1 MKQLKIFTRPERLT
15 WKGALASVGALA
27 LTCSGGALA
36 WQANGWSVYKYAPG
50 IEQTVTVTSASDD
63 LICPASAENNL
74 QAPAYTQPVGYTL
87 SVGDIKRA
95 GGSQAYVKDG
105 VVSSYDISGA
115 TIKLDQSASRTK
127 VGGAMVAYSDSGDL
141 RSLTAGG
148 CIQSSVTSWIV
159 GGATI
164 VGSSSTLYVANPG
177 NTTVNVKVTA
187 WGASGEISLPSDGQL
202 SIAPGKATQ
211 LALENS
217 ADADPQLA
225 LRVQAEGGRVAA
237 WVASQKL
244 DGESAAGSDI
254 ITSTSSTGTSLTIGA
269 LSIDKAA
276 SQITPQAAAADGA
289 ATSSPTPSATAST
302 TATPSAKATAKA
314 SAKASS
320 AAKAGA
326 TPSAKASAKASA
338 KPSATPSAK
347 TTAKASAKPSASAAT
362 SPSPTAAAATPS
374 ATASAESLDL
384 SGSLNEPRLRVLNP
398 GTKTA
403 HVKVTLLGKSGPVQ
417 FAPASGL
424 NVKAGQ
430 VADLPLGGLS
440 QGTYGV
446 KIDSDQP
453 VSAAALSTSQ
463 GSEYPELSGQHIH
476 DFTWSQAQTGQGGV
490 AMLPRQDVT
499 SQLLL
504 TNPSAKSKQVTLSAI
519 GSNWTSTLTLP
530 ALSTQV
536 AQVPESVQAVSVS
549 GAVPATLV
557 SRETSGDQAG
567 TLISVIDRIEVT
579 EATAQRRI
587 RL

>member
-95 GGSQAYVKDG
+95 GGSQASIKDG

-148 CIQSSVTSWIV
+148 CVQSSVTSWIV

-187 WGASGEISLPSDGQL
+187 WGASGEISLPSAGQL

-237 WVASQKL
+237 WIASQKL

-254 ITSTSSTGTSLTIGA
+254 ITSTASAGTSLTIGA

-276 SQITPQAAAADGA
+276 SQITPQAAAADAA
-289 ATSSPTPSATAST
+289 ATPSPSAAASA

-320 AAKAGA
+320 AAKASA
-326 TPSAKASAKASA
+326 TPSAKASAKAT
-338 KPSATPSAK
+338 PSAT
-347 TTAKASAKPSASAAT
+347 TAAATASPSASAD
-362 SPSPTAAAATPS
+362 
-374 ATASAESLDL
+374 SLDL
-384 SGSLNEPRLRVLNP
+384 SGALNEPRLRVLNP
-398 GTKTA
+398 GDKTA

>member
-1 MKQLKIFTRPERLT
+1 MKQLKMFTRPERLT

-95 GGSQAYVKDG
+95 GGSQASIKDG

-127 VGGAMVAYSDSGDL
+127 AGGAMVAYSDSGDL

-148 CIQSSVTSWIV
+148 CVQSSVTSWIV

-254 ITSTSSTGTSLTIGA
+254 ITSTASAGTSLTIGA

-276 SQITPQAAAADGA
+276 SQITPQAAAAD
-289 ATSSPTPSATAST
+289 ATATPSPSPSATTSA

-314 SAKASS
+314 SAKASGKAS
-320 AAKAGA
+320 AA
-326 TPSAKASAKASA
+326 PSAKA
-338 KPSATPSAK
+338 
-347 TTAKASAKPSASAAT
+347 TAK
-362 SPSPTAAAATPS
+362 ATPS
-374 ATASAESLDL
+374 ATAKPSAAASTAAATPSPTPSASADSLDL
-384 SGSLNEPRLRVLNP
+384 SGALNEPRLRVLNP
-398 GTKTA
+398 GDKTA

>member
-15 WKGALASVGALA
+15 WKGALASAGALV

-36 WQANGWSVYKYAPG
+36 WQANGWSVYKYASG

-95 GGSQAYVKDG
+95 GGSQASIKDG

-115 TIKLDQSASRTK
+115 TIKLDQSTSRTK

-254 ITSTSSTGTSLTIGA
+254 ITSTASAGTSLTIGA

-276 SQITPQAAAADGA
+276 SEITPQAAAADAA
-289 ATSSPTPSATAST
+289 ATPSPTPSATTSA

-314 SAKASS
+314 SAKASG

-338 KPSATPSAK
+338 KTSGAAKAGAAPSAA
-347 TTAKASAKPSASAAT
+347 AST
-362 SPSPTAAAATPS
+362 AAATPS
-374 ATASAESLDL
+374 PTPTASADSLDL
-384 SGSLNEPRLRVLNP
+384 SGALNEPRLRVLNP
-398 GTKTA
+398 GDKTA

-417 FAPASGL
+417 FAPASAL

-430 VADLPLGGLS
+430 VADLPLGGLT

-504 TNPSAKSKQVTLSAI
+504 TNPSAQPKQVTLSAI

-536 AQVPESVQAVSVS
+536 AQVPDSVQAVSVS

>member
-95 GGSQAYVKDG
+95 GGSQASIKDG

-127 VGGAMVAYSDSGDL
+127 AGGAMVAYSDSGDL

-148 CIQSSVTSWIV
+148 CVQSSVTSWIV

-164 VGSSSTLYVANPG
+164 VGSSLTLYVANPG

-254 ITSTSSTGTSLTIGA
+254 ITSTASAGTSLTIGA

-276 SQITPQAAAADGA
+276 SQITPQAAAADAA
-289 ATSSPTPSATAST
+289 ATPSPSAAASA

-320 AAKAGA
+320 AAKA
-326 TPSAKASAKASA
+326 S
-338 KPSATPSAK
+338 
-347 TTAKASAKPSASAAT
+347 
-362 SPSPTAAAATPS
+362 ATPS
-374 ATASAESLDL
+374 ATATTAAATPSPSASADSLDL
-384 SGSLNEPRLRVLNP
+384 SGALNEPRLRVLNP
-398 GTKTA
+398 GDKTA

-430 VADLPLGGLS
+430 VADLPLGGLA

-504 TNPSAKSKQVTLSAI
+504 TNPSAQPKQVTLSAI

>member
-95 GGSQAYVKDG
+95 GGSQASIKDG

-115 TIKLDQSASRTK
+115 TIKLDQSSSRTK
-127 VGGAMVAYSDSGDL
+127 AGGAMVAYSDSGDL

-148 CIQSSVTSWIV
+148 CVQSSVTSWIV

-254 ITSTSSTGTSLTIGA
+254 ITSTASAGTSLTIGA

-276 SQITPQAAAADGA
+276 SQITPQAAAADAA
-289 ATSSPTPSATAST
+289 ATPSPSAAASA

-314 SAKASS
+314 SVKASGAAKAS
-320 AAKAGA
+320 
-326 TPSAKASAKASA
+326 
-338 KPSATPSAK
+338 
-347 TTAKASAKPSASAAT
+347 
-362 SPSPTAAAATPS
+362 ATPS
-374 ATASAESLDL
+374 ATATPAAASPSPSASADSLDL
-384 SGSLNEPRLRVLNP
+384 SGALNEPRLRVLNP
-398 GTKTA
+398 GDKTA

-430 VADLPLGGLS
+430 VADLPLGGLT

-504 TNPSAKSKQVTLSAI
+504 TNPSAQPKQVTLSAI

-536 AQVPESVQAVSVS
+536 AQVPENVQAVSVS

>member
-1 MKQLKIFTRPERLT
+1 MKQLKVFTRPERLT

-36 WQANGWSVYKYAPG
+36 WQANGWSVYKYASG

-95 GGSQAYVKDG
+95 GGSQASIKDG

-127 VGGAMVAYSDSGDL
+127 AGGAMVAYSDSGDL

-148 CIQSSVTSWIV
+148 CVQSSVTSWIV

-254 ITSTSSTGTSLTIGA
+254 ITSTASAGTSLTIGA

-276 SQITPQAAAADGA
+276 SQITPQAAAADAA
-289 ATSSPTPSATAST
+289 ATPSPSAAASA

-320 AAKAGA
+320 AAKASA
-326 TPSAKASAKASA
+326 TPSAKASAKAT
-338 KPSATPSAK
+338 PSAT
-347 TTAKASAKPSASAAT
+347 T
-362 SPSPTAAAATPS
+362 AAATPS
-374 ATASAESLDL
+374 PSASADSLDL
-384 SGSLNEPRLRVLNP
+384 SGALNEPRLRVLNP
-398 GTKTA
+398 GDKTA

-504 TNPSAKSKQVTLSAI
+504 TNPSAQPKQVTLSAI

>member
-15 WKGALASVGALA
+15 WRGALASVGALA
-27 LTCSGGALA
+27 LTCTGGALA

-95 GGSQAYVKDG
+95 GGSQASIKDG

-254 ITSTSSTGTSLTIGA
+254 ITSTASAGTSLTIGA

-289 ATSSPTPSATAST
+289 ATSSPSPAAST

-314 SAKASS
+314 SAKASG

-326 TPSAKASAKASA
+326 TPSAKASAKAT
-338 KPSATPSAK
+338 PSATATA
-347 TTAKASAKPSASAAT
+347 TTAAAT
-362 SPSPTAAAATPS
+362 PPPSPTAAAATPNP
-374 ATASAESLDL
+374 TASAESLDL

-403 HVKVTLLGKSGPVQ
+403 HVKVTLLGKSGPVE
-417 FAPASGL
+417 FAPASAL

-430 VADLPLGGLS
+430 VADLPLGGLA

-504 TNPSAKSKQVTLSAI
+504 TNPSAQPKQVTLSAI

>member
-95 GGSQAYVKDG
+95 GGSQASIKDG

-127 VGGAMVAYSDSGDL
+127 AGGAMVAYSDSGDL

-148 CIQSSVTSWIV
+148 CVQSSVTSWIV

-254 ITSTSSTGTSLTIGA
+254 ITSTASAGTSLTIGA

-276 SQITPQAAAADGA
+276 SQITPQAAADAA
-289 ATSSPTPSATAST
+289 ATPSPSAAASA

-320 AAKAGA
+320 AAKASA
-326 TPSAKASAKASA
+326 TPSAKASAKAT
-338 KPSATPSAK
+338 PSAT
-347 TTAKASAKPSASAAT
+347 T
-362 SPSPTAAAATPS
+362 AAATPS
-374 ATASAESLDL
+374 PSASADSLDL
-384 SGSLNEPRLRVLNP
+384 SGALNEPRLRVLNP
-398 GTKTA
+398 GDKTA

-430 VADLPLGGLS
+430 VADLPLGGLA

-504 TNPSAKSKQVTLSAI
+504 TNPSAQPKQVTLSAI

>member
-95 GGSQAYVKDG
+95 GGSQASIKDG

-127 VGGAMVAYSDSGDL
+127 AGGAMVAYSDSGDL

-148 CIQSSVTSWIV
+148 CVQSSVTSWIV

-254 ITSTSSTGTSLTIGA
+254 ITSTASAGTSLTIGA

-276 SQITPQAAAADGA
+276 SQITPQAAAADAA
-289 ATSSPTPSATAST
+289 ATPSPSAAASA

-320 AAKAGA
+320 AAKASA
-326 TPSAKASAKASA
+326 TPSAKASAKATPSATA
-338 KPSATPSAK
+338 KPSATA
-347 TTAKASAKPSASAAT
+347 TT
-362 SPSPTAAAATPS
+362 AAATPS
-374 ATASAESLDL
+374 PTPTASADSLDL
-384 SGSLNEPRLRVLNP
+384 SGALNEPRLRVLNP
-398 GTKTA
+398 GDKTA

-430 VADLPLGGLS
+430 VADLPLGGLA

-504 TNPSAKSKQVTLSAI
+504 TNPSAQPKQVTLSAI

-536 AQVPESVQAVSVS
+536 AQVPDSVQAVSVS

>member
-15 WKGALASVGALA
+15 WKGALASAGALV

-36 WQANGWSVYKYAPG
+36 WQANGWSVYKYASG

-87 SVGDIKRA
+87 SVGDIKRS
-95 GGSQAYVKDG
+95 GGSQASIKDG

-254 ITSTSSTGTSLTIGA
+254 ITSTASAGTSLTIGA

-276 SQITPQAAAADGA
+276 SEITPQAAAAD
-289 ATSSPTPSATAST
+289 ATATPSPTPSA

-314 SAKASS
+314 SAKASG

-338 KPSATPSAK
+338 KTSGAAKAGAAPSAA
-347 TTAKASAKPSASAAT
+347 AST
-362 SPSPTAAAATPS
+362 AAATPS
-374 ATASAESLDL
+374 PTPTASADSLDL
-384 SGSLNEPRLRVLNP
+384 SGALNEPRLRVLNP
-398 GTKTA
+398 GDKTA

-417 FAPASGL
+417 FAPASAL

-430 VADLPLGGLS
+430 VADLPLGGLT

-504 TNPSAKSKQVTLSAI
+504 TNPSAQPKQVTLSAI

-536 AQVPESVQAVSVS
+536 AQVPDSVQAVSVS

>member
-95 GGSQAYVKDG
+95 GGSQASIKDG

-127 VGGAMVAYSDSGDL
+127 AGGAMVAYSDSGDL

-148 CIQSSVTSWIV
+148 CVQSSVTSWIV

-276 SQITPQAAAADGA
+276 SQITPQAAAAD
-289 ATSSPTPSATAST
+289 ATATPSPSPSATTSA

-314 SAKASS
+314 SAKASGKAS
-320 AAKAGA
+320 AA
-326 TPSAKASAKASA
+326 PSAKA
-338 KPSATPSAK
+338 
-347 TTAKASAKPSASAAT
+347 TAK
-362 SPSPTAAAATPS
+362 ATPS
-374 ATASAESLDL
+374 ATAKPSAAASTAAATPSPTPSASADSLDL
-384 SGSLNEPRLRVLNP
+384 SGALNEPRLRVLNP
-398 GTKTA
+398 GDKTA

-417 FAPASGL
+417 CAPASGL

>member
-1 MKQLKIFTRPERLT
+1 MKQLKVFTRPERLT
-15 WKGALASVGALA
+15 WRGALASVGALA
-27 LTCSGGALA
+27 LTCTGGALA

-95 GGSQAYVKDG
+95 GGSQATVKDG

-254 ITSTSSTGTSLTIGA
+254 ITSTASAGTSLTIGA

-276 SQITPQAAAADGA
+276 SQITPQAAAADAA
-289 ATSSPTPSATAST
+289 ATPSPSAAVSA

-320 AAKAGA
+320 AAKASA
-326 TPSAKASAKASA
+326 TPSAKASAKAT
-338 KPSATPSAK
+338 PSATATA
-347 TTAKASAKPSASAAT
+347 TTAAAT
-362 SPSPTAAAATPS
+362 PPPSPTAAAATPNP
-374 ATASAESLDL
+374 TASAESLDL

-403 HVKVTLLGKSGPVQ
+403 HVKVTLLGKSGPVE
-417 FAPASGL
+417 FAPASAL

-430 VADLPLGGLS
+430 VADLPLGGLA

-504 TNPSAKSKQVTLSAI
+504 TNPSAQPKQVTLSAI

-549 GAVPATLV
+549 GAVAATLV

-567 TLISVIDRIEVT
+567 TLISVIDCIEVT

>member
-95 GGSQAYVKDG
+95 GGSQASIKDG

-127 VGGAMVAYSDSGDL
+127 AGGAMVAYSDSGDL

-148 CIQSSVTSWIV
+148 CVQSSVTSWIV

-254 ITSTSSTGTSLTIGA
+254 ITSTASAGTSLTIGA

-276 SQITPQAAAADGA
+276 SQITPQTAAADAA
-289 ATSSPTPSATAST
+289 ATPSPSAAAST

-314 SAKASS
+314 SAKASG

-326 TPSAKASAKASA
+326 TPSAKASAKATA
-338 KPSATPSAK
+338 KPSAT
-347 TTAKASAKPSASAAT
+347 
-362 SPSPTAAAATPS
+362 ATPS
-374 ATASAESLDL
+374 ATASTAAATPSPSASADSLDL
-384 SGSLNEPRLRVLNP
+384 SGALNEPRLRVLNP
-398 GTKTA
+398 GDKTA

-430 VADLPLGGLS
+430 VADLPLGGLT

-490 AMLPRQDVT
+490 AILPRQDVT

-504 TNPSAKSKQVTLSAI
+504 TNPSAQPKQVTLSAI

>member
-36 WQANGWSVYKYAPG
+36 WQANGWSVYKYASG

-95 GGSQAYVKDG
+95 GGSQASIKDG

-148 CIQSSVTSWIV
+148 CVQSSVTSWIV

-254 ITSTSSTGTSLTIGA
+254 ITSTASAGTSLTIGA

-276 SQITPQAAAADGA
+276 SEITPQAAAADAA
-289 ATSSPTPSATAST
+289 ATPSPTPSATTSA

-314 SAKASS
+314 SAKASG

-338 KPSATPSAK
+338 KTSGAAKAGAAPSAA
-347 TTAKASAKPSASAAT
+347 AST
-362 SPSPTAAAATPS
+362 AAATPS
-374 ATASAESLDL
+374 PTPTASADSLDL
-384 SGSLNEPRLRVLNP
+384 SGALNEPRLRVLNP
-398 GTKTA
+398 GDKTA

-417 FAPASGL
+417 FAPASAL

-430 VADLPLGGLS
+430 VADLPLGGLT

-504 TNPSAKSKQVTLSAI
+504 TNPSAQPKQVTLSAI

-536 AQVPESVQAVSVS
+536 AQVPDSVQAVSVS

>member
-1 MKQLKIFTRPERLT
+1 MKQLKIFTRPECLT

-95 GGSQAYVKDG
+95 GGSQASIKDG

-127 VGGAMVAYSDSGDL
+127 AGGAMVAYSDSGDL

-254 ITSTSSTGTSLTIGA
+254 ITSTASAGTSLTIGA

-276 SQITPQAAAADGA
+276 SQITPQAAAADAA
-289 ATSSPTPSATAST
+289 ATPSPSPSATTSA

-314 SAKASS
+314 SAKASGKAS
-320 AAKAGA
+320 AA
-326 TPSAKASAKASA
+326 PSAKA
-338 KPSATPSAK
+338 
-347 TTAKASAKPSASAAT
+347 TAK
-362 SPSPTAAAATPS
+362 ATPS
-374 ATASAESLDL
+374 ATAKPSAAASTAAATPSPSASADSLDL
-384 SGSLNEPRLRVLNP
+384 SGALNEPRLRVLNP
-398 GTKTA
+398 GDKTA

-417 FAPASGL
+417 FAPASAL

-430 VADLPLGGLS
+430 VADLPLGGLT

-504 TNPSAKSKQVTLSAI
+504 TNPSAQPKQVTLSAI

-530 ALSTQV
+530 ALSTQM
-536 AQVPESVQAVSVS
+536 AQVPDSVQAVSVS

>member
-36 WQANGWSVYKYAPG
+36 WQANGWSVYKYASG

-95 GGSQAYVKDG
+95 GGSQASIKDG

-127 VGGAMVAYSDSGDL
+127 AGGAMVAYSDSGDL

-148 CIQSSVTSWIV
+148 CVQSSVTSWIV

-254 ITSTSSTGTSLTIGA
+254 ITSTASAGTSLTIGA

-276 SQITPQAAAADGA
+276 SQITPQAAAAD
-289 ATSSPTPSATAST
+289 
-302 TATPSAKATAKA
+302 
-314 SAKASS
+314 
-320 AAKAGA
+320 
-326 TPSAKASAKASA
+326 
-338 KPSATPSAK
+338 
-347 TTAKASAKPSASAAT
+347 
-362 SPSPTAAAATPS
+362 AAATPS
-374 ATASAESLDL
+374 PSASADSLDL
-384 SGSLNEPRLRVLNP
+384 SGALNEPRLRVLNP
-398 GTKTA
+398 GDKTA

-430 VADLPLGGLS
+430 VADLPLGGLA

-504 TNPSAKSKQVTLSAI
+504 TNPSAQPKQVTLSAI

>member
-95 GGSQAYVKDG
+95 GGSQASIKDG

-127 VGGAMVAYSDSGDL
+127 AGGAMVAYSDSGDL

-148 CIQSSVTSWIV
+148 CVQSSVTSWIV

-254 ITSTSSTGTSLTIGA
+254 ITSTASAGTSLTIGA

-276 SQITPQAAAADGA
+276 SQITPQAAAADAA
-289 ATSSPTPSATAST
+289 ATPSPSAAVSA

-320 AAKAGA
+320 AAKA
-326 TPSAKASAKASA
+326 S
-338 KPSATPSAK
+338 
-347 TTAKASAKPSASAAT
+347 
-362 SPSPTAAAATPS
+362 ATPS
-374 ATASAESLDL
+374 ATATTAAATPSPSASADSLDL
-384 SGSLNEPRLRVLNP
+384 SGALNEPRLRVLNP
-398 GTKTA
+398 GDKTA

-430 VADLPLGGLS
+430 VADLPLGGLA

-504 TNPSAKSKQVTLSAI
+504 TNPSAQPKQVTLSAI

>member
-95 GGSQAYVKDG
+95 GGSQASIKDG

-127 VGGAMVAYSDSGDL
+127 AGGAMVAYSDSGDL

-148 CIQSSVTSWIV
+148 CVQSSVTSWIV

-254 ITSTSSTGTSLTIGA
+254 ITSTASAGTSLTIGA

-276 SQITPQAAAADGA
+276 SQITPQAAAADAA
-289 ATSSPTPSATAST
+289 ATPSPSAAASA
-302 TATPSAKATAKA
+302 TATPSAKASTKA

-320 AAKAGA
+320 AAKASA
-326 TPSAKASAKASA
+326 TPSAKASAKATPSATA
-338 KPSATPSAK
+338 KPSATATPSVTA
-347 TTAKASAKPSASAAT
+347 TT
-362 SPSPTAAAATPS
+362 AAATPS
-374 ATASAESLDL
+374 PSASADSLDL
-384 SGSLNEPRLRVLNP
+384 SGALNEPRLRVLNP
-398 GTKTA
+398 GDKTA

-430 VADLPLGGLS
+430 VADLPLGGLA

-504 TNPSAKSKQVTLSAI
+504 TNPSAQPKQVTLSAI

>member
-36 WQANGWSVYKYAPG
+36 WQANGWSVYKYASG

-95 GGSQAYVKDG
+95 GGSQASIKDG

-127 VGGAMVAYSDSGDL
+127 AGGAMVAYSDSGDL

-148 CIQSSVTSWIV
+148 CVQSSVTSWIV

-254 ITSTSSTGTSLTIGA
+254 ITSTASAGTSLTIGA

-276 SQITPQAAAADGA
+276 SQITPQAAAADAA
-289 ATSSPTPSATAST
+289 ATPSPSAAVSA

-314 SAKASS
+314 SAKASG
-320 AAKAGA
+320 AAKASA
-326 TPSAKASAKASA
+326 TPSAKASAKATA
-338 KPSATPSAK
+338 KPSATATPS
-347 TTAKASAKPSASAAT
+347 TTAT
-362 SPSPTAAAATPS
+362 TAAATPS
-374 ATASAESLDL
+374 PSASADSLDL
-384 SGSLNEPRLRVLNP
+384 SGALNEPRLRVLNP
-398 GTKTA
+398 GDKTA

-430 VADLPLGGLS
+430 VADLPLGGLT

-504 TNPSAKSKQVTLSAI
+504 TNPSAQPKQVTLSAI

-536 AQVPESVQAVSVS
+536 AQVPDSVQAVSVS

>member
-95 GGSQAYVKDG
+95 GGSQASIKDG

-148 CIQSSVTSWIV
+148 CVQSSVTSWIV

-254 ITSTSSTGTSLTIGA
+254 ITSTASAGTSLTIGA

-276 SQITPQAAAADGA
+276 SEITPQAAAAD
-289 ATSSPTPSATAST
+289 ATATPSPSPSATTSAK
-302 TATPSAKATAKA
+302 ATPSAKATAKA
-314 SAKASS
+314 SAKASGKAS
-320 AAKAGA
+320 AA
-326 TPSAKASAKASA
+326 PSAKA
-338 KPSATPSAK
+338 
-347 TTAKASAKPSASAAT
+347 TAK
-362 SPSPTAAAATPS
+362 ATPS
-374 ATASAESLDL
+374 ATAKPSATATTAVATPSPSASADSLDL
-384 SGSLNEPRLRVLNP
+384 SGALNEPRLRVLNP
-398 GTKTA
+398 GDKTA

-430 VADLPLGGLS
+430 VADLPLGGLA

-476 DFTWSQAQTGQGGV
+476 DFTWSQAQTGPGGV

-579 EATAQRRI
+579 EAIAQRRI

>member
-36 WQANGWSVYKYAPG
+36 WQANGWSVYKYASG

-95 GGSQAYVKDG
+95 GGSQASIKDG

-254 ITSTSSTGTSLTIGA
+254 ITSTASAGTSLTIGA

-276 SQITPQAAAADGA
+276 SQITPQAAADAA
-289 ATSSPTPSATAST
+289 ATPSPSPSATTSA

-314 SAKASS
+314 SAKATPS
-320 AAKAGA
+320 ATA
-326 TPSAKASAKASA
+326 TPSAAAS
-338 KPSATPSAK
+338 T
-347 TTAKASAKPSASAAT
+347 
-362 SPSPTAAAATPS
+362 AAATPS
-374 ATASAESLDL
+374 PTPTASADSLDL
-384 SGSLNEPRLRVLNP
+384 SGALNEPRLRVLNP
-398 GTKTA
+398 GDKTA

-417 FAPASGL
+417 FAPASAL

-536 AQVPESVQAVSVS
+536 AQVPDSVQAVSVS

>member
-27 LTCSGGALA
+27 LTCAGGALA

-95 GGSQAYVKDG
+95 GGSQASIKDG

-127 VGGAMVAYSDSGDL
+127 AGGAMVAYSDSGDL

-148 CIQSSVTSWIV
+148 CVQSSVTSWIV

-254 ITSTSSTGTSLTIGA
+254 ITSTASAGTSLTIGA

-276 SQITPQAAAADGA
+276 SQITPQAAAAD
-289 ATSSPTPSATAST
+289 ATATPSPTPTASA

-314 SAKASS
+314 SAKASGKAS
-320 AAKAGA
+320 AA
-326 TPSAKASAKASA
+326 PSAKASAKATPSA
-338 KPSATPSAK
+338 TATPSA
-347 TTAKASAKPSASAAT
+347 AAST
-362 SPSPTAAAATPS
+362 AAATPS
-374 ATASAESLDL
+374 PTPTASADSLDL
-384 SGSLNEPRLRVLNP
+384 SGALNEPRLRVLNP
-398 GTKTA
+398 GDKTA

-430 VADLPLGGLS
+430 VADLPLGGLA

-504 TNPSAKSKQVTLSAI
+504 TNPSAQPKQVTLSAI

-536 AQVPESVQAVSVS
+536 AQVPDSVQAVSVS

>member
-36 WQANGWSVYKYAPG
+36 WQANGWSVYKYASG

-95 GGSQAYVKDG
+95 GGSQASIKDG

-254 ITSTSSTGTSLTIGA
+254 ITSTASAGTSLTIGA

-276 SQITPQAAAADGA
+276 SEITPQAAAAD
-289 ATSSPTPSATAST
+289 ATATPSPSPSATTSA

-314 SAKASS
+314 SAKASGKAS
-320 AAKAGA
+320 AA
-326 TPSAKASAKASA
+326 PSAKA
-338 KPSATPSAK
+338 
-347 TTAKASAKPSASAAT
+347 TAK
-362 SPSPTAAAATPS
+362 ATPS
-374 ATASAESLDL
+374 ATAKPSAAASTAAATPSPTPSASADSLDL
-384 SGSLNEPRLRVLNP
+384 SGALNEPRLRVLNP
-398 GTKTA
+398 GDKTA

-417 FAPASGL
+417 FAPASAL

-430 VADLPLGGLS
+430 VADLPLGGLT

-476 DFTWSQAQTGQGGV
+476 DFTWSQAQTGPGGV

-504 TNPSAKSKQVTLSAI
+504 TNPSAQPKQVTLSAI

-536 AQVPESVQAVSVS
+536 AQVPDSVQAVSVS

-579 EATAQRRI
+579 EAIAQRRI

>member
-1 MKQLKIFTRPERLT
+1 MKQLKVFTRPERLT

-27 LTCSGGALA
+27 LTCAGGALA

-95 GGSQAYVKDG
+95 GGSQATVKDG

-254 ITSTSSTGTSLTIGA
+254 ITSTASAGTSLTIGA

-302 TATPSAKATAKA
+302 TATPSAKATAKV
-314 SAKASS
+314 
-320 AAKAGA
+320 
-326 TPSAKASAKASA
+326 SA

-362 SPSPTAAAATPS
+362 SPSPTVAAATPS

-403 HVKVTLLGKSGPVQ
+403 HVKVTLLGKSGPVE
-417 FAPASGL
+417 FAPASAL

-430 VADLPLGGLS
+430 VADLPLGGLA

-504 TNPSAKSKQVTLSAI
+504 TNPSAQPKQVTLSAI

-549 GAVPATLV
+549 GAVAATLV

-567 TLISVIDRIEVT
+567 TLISVIDCIEVT

>member
-36 WQANGWSVYKYAPG
+36 WQANGWSVYKYASG

-95 GGSQAYVKDG
+95 GGSQASIKDG

-254 ITSTSSTGTSLTIGA
+254 ITSTASAGTSLTIGA

-276 SQITPQAAAADGA
+276 SEITPQAAAADAA
-289 ATSSPTPSATAST
+289 ATPSPTPSATTSA

-314 SAKASS
+314 SAKASG

-338 KPSATPSAK
+338 KTSGAAKAGAAPSAA
-347 TTAKASAKPSASAAT
+347 AST
-362 SPSPTAAAATPS
+362 AAATPS
-374 ATASAESLDL
+374 PTPTASADSLDL
-384 SGSLNEPRLRVLNP
+384 SGALNEPRLRVLNP
-398 GTKTA
+398 GDKTA

-417 FAPASGL
+417 FAPASAL

-430 VADLPLGGLS
+430 VADLPLGGLT

-504 TNPSAKSKQVTLSAI
+504 TNPSAQPKQVTLSAI

-536 AQVPESVQAVSVS
+536 AQVPDSVQAVSVS

-567 TLISVIDRIEVT
+567 TLISVIDRSEVT

>member
-1 MKQLKIFTRPERLT
+1 MKQLKIFTRPECLT

-95 GGSQAYVKDG
+95 GGSQASIKDG

-148 CIQSSVTSWIV
+148 CVQSSVTSWIV

-254 ITSTSSTGTSLTIGA
+254 ITSTASAGTSLTIGA

-276 SQITPQAAAADGA
+276 SEITPQAAAAD
-289 ATSSPTPSATAST
+289 ATATPSPTPSATASA
-302 TATPSAKATAKA
+302 TATPSAKATAKTN
-314 SAKASS
+314 AKASG
-320 AAKAGA
+320 AAKASA
-326 TPSAKASAKASA
+326 TPSAKASAKATPSATA
-338 KPSATPSAK
+338 KPSAA
-347 TTAKASAKPSASAAT
+347 AST
-362 SPSPTAAAATPS
+362 AAATPS
-374 ATASAESLDL
+374 PTASADSLDL
-384 SGSLNEPRLRVLNP
+384 SGALNEPRLRVLNP
-398 GTKTA
+398 GDKTA

-417 FAPASGL
+417 FAPASAL

-490 AMLPRQDVT
+490 AILPRQDVT

-504 TNPSAKSKQVTLSAI
+504 TNPSAQPKQVTLSAI

-536 AQVPESVQAVSVS
+536 AQVPDSVQAVSVS

>member
-95 GGSQAYVKDG
+95 GGSQASIKDG

-127 VGGAMVAYSDSGDL
+127 AGGAMVAYSDSGDL

-148 CIQSSVTSWIV
+148 CVQSSVTSWIV

-276 SQITPQAAAADGA
+276 SQITPQAAAAD
-289 ATSSPTPSATAST
+289 ATATPSPSPSATTSA

-314 SAKASS
+314 SAKASGKAS
-320 AAKAGA
+320 AA
-326 TPSAKASAKASA
+326 PSAKA
-338 KPSATPSAK
+338 
-347 TTAKASAKPSASAAT
+347 TAK
-362 SPSPTAAAATPS
+362 ATPS
-374 ATASAESLDL
+374 ATAKPSVAASTAAATPSPTPSASADSLDL
-384 SGSLNEPRLRVLNP
+384 SGALNEPRLRVLNP
-398 GTKTA
+398 GDKTA

>member
-1 MKQLKIFTRPERLT
+1 MKQLKIFTRPECLT

-95 GGSQAYVKDG
+95 GGSQASIKDG

-127 VGGAMVAYSDSGDL
+127 AGGAMVAYSDSGDL

-148 CIQSSVTSWIV
+148 CVQSSVTSWIV

-254 ITSTSSTGTSLTIGA
+254 ITSTASAGTSLTIGA

-276 SQITPQAAAADGA
+276 SQITPQAVAADAAA
-289 ATSSPTPSATAST
+289 TPSPSAAASA

-320 AAKAGA
+320 AAKA
-326 TPSAKASAKASA
+326 S
-338 KPSATPSAK
+338 
-347 TTAKASAKPSASAAT
+347 
-362 SPSPTAAAATPS
+362 ATPS
-374 ATASAESLDL
+374 ATATTAAATPSPSASADSLDL
-384 SGSLNEPRLRVLNP
+384 SGALNEPRLRVLNP
-398 GTKTA
+398 GDKTA

-430 VADLPLGGLS
+430 VADLPLGGLA

-504 TNPSAKSKQVTLSAI
+504 TNPSAQPKQVTLSAI

-549 GAVPATLV
+549 GAVPAKPLV
-557 SRETSGDQAG
+557 IRQAH
-567 TLISVIDRIEVT
+567 
-579 EATAQRRI
+579 
-587 RL
+587 

>member
-15 WKGALASVGALA
+15 WKGALASAGALV

-36 WQANGWSVYKYAPG
+36 WQANGWSVYKYASG

-95 GGSQAYVKDG
+95 GGSQASIKDG

-254 ITSTSSTGTSLTIGA
+254 ITSTASAGTSLTIGA

-276 SQITPQAAAADGA
+276 SEITPQAAAD
-289 ATSSPTPSATAST
+289 ATATPSPTPSAAVSA

-314 SAKASS
+314 SAKASG

-326 TPSAKASAKASA
+326 TPSAKASAKATPSA
-338 KPSATPSAK
+338 TATPSA
-347 TTAKASAKPSASAAT
+347 AAST
-362 SPSPTAAAATPS
+362 AAATPS
-374 ATASAESLDL
+374 PTPSASADSLDL
-384 SGSLNEPRLRVLNP
+384 SGALNEPRLRVLNP
-398 GTKTA
+398 GDKTA

-536 AQVPESVQAVSVS
+536 AQVPDSVQAVSVS

>member
-36 WQANGWSVYKYAPG
+36 WQANGWSVYKYASG

-95 GGSQAYVKDG
+95 GGSQASIKDG

-127 VGGAMVAYSDSGDL
+127 AGGAMVAYSDSGDL

-148 CIQSSVTSWIV
+148 CVQSSVTSWIV

-254 ITSTSSTGTSLTIGA
+254 ITSTASAGTSLTIGA

-276 SQITPQAAAADGA
+276 SEITPQAAAAD
-289 ATSSPTPSATAST
+289 ATATPSPTPSA

-314 SAKASS
+314 SAKASG

-338 KPSATPSAK
+338 KTSGAAKAGAAPSAA
-347 TTAKASAKPSASAAT
+347 AST
-362 SPSPTAAAATPS
+362 AAATPS
-374 ATASAESLDL
+374 PTPTASADSLDL
-384 SGSLNEPRLRVLNP
+384 SGALNEPRLRVLNP
-398 GTKTA
+398 GDKTA

-417 FAPASGL
+417 FAPASAL

-430 VADLPLGGLS
+430 VADLPLGGLT

-504 TNPSAKSKQVTLSAI
+504 TNPSAQPKQVTLSAI

-536 AQVPESVQAVSVS
+536 AQVPDSVQAVSVS

>member
-95 GGSQAYVKDG
+95 GGSQASIKDG

-127 VGGAMVAYSDSGDL
+127 AGGAMVAYSDSGDL

-148 CIQSSVTSWIV
+148 CVQSSVTSWIV

-254 ITSTSSTGTSLTIGA
+254 ITSTASAGTSLTIGA

-276 SQITPQAAAADGA
+276 SQITPQAAAADAA
-289 ATSSPTPSATAST
+289 ATPSPSAAASA

-320 AAKAGA
+320 AAKASA
-326 TPSAKASAKASA
+326 TPSAKASAKATPSATA
-338 KPSATPSAK
+338 KPSAA
-347 TTAKASAKPSASAAT
+347 AST
-362 SPSPTAAAATPS
+362 AAATPS
-374 ATASAESLDL
+374 PSASADSLDL
-384 SGSLNEPRLRVLNP
+384 SGALNEPRLRVLNP
-398 GTKTA
+398 GDKTA

-430 VADLPLGGLS
+430 VADLPLGGLA

-504 TNPSAKSKQVTLSAI
+504 TNPSAQPKQVTLSAI

-557 SRETSGDQAG
+557 SRETSGAQAG

-579 EATAQRRI
+579 EAIAQRRI

>member
-95 GGSQAYVKDG
+95 GGSQASIKDG

-127 VGGAMVAYSDSGDL
+127 AGGAMVAYSDSGDL

-276 SQITPQAAAADGA
+276 SQITPQAAAAD
-289 ATSSPTPSATAST
+289 ATATPSPSPSATTSA

-314 SAKASS
+314 SAKASGKAS
-320 AAKAGA
+320 AA
-326 TPSAKASAKASA
+326 PSAKA
-338 KPSATPSAK
+338 
-347 TTAKASAKPSASAAT
+347 TAK
-362 SPSPTAAAATPS
+362 ATPS
-374 ATASAESLDL
+374 ATAKPSAAASTAAATPSPTPSASADSLDL
-384 SGSLNEPRLRVLNP
+384 SGALNEPRLRVLNP
-398 GTKTA
+398 GDKTA

>member
-1 MKQLKIFTRPERLT
+1 MKQLKVFTRPERLT

-95 GGSQAYVKDG
+95 GGSQASIKDG

-148 CIQSSVTSWIV
+148 CVQSSVTSWIV

-254 ITSTSSTGTSLTIGA
+254 ITSTASTGTSLTIGA

-276 SQITPQAAAADGA
+276 SEITPQAAADAA
-289 ATSSPTPSATAST
+289 ATPSPTPTASA

-320 AAKAGA
+320 AAKASA
-326 TPSAKASAKASA
+326 TPSAKASAKATA
-338 KPSATPSAK
+338 KPSATA
-347 TTAKASAKPSASAAT
+347 TT
-362 SPSPTAAAATPS
+362 AAATPS
-374 ATASAESLDL
+374 PSASADSLDL
-384 SGSLNEPRLRVLNP
+384 SGALNEPRLRVLNP
-398 GTKTA
+398 GDKTA

-417 FAPASGL
+417 FAPASAL

-430 VADLPLGGLS
+430 VADLPLGGLA

-504 TNPSAKSKQVTLSAI
+504 TNPSAQPKQVTLSAI

>member
-1 MKQLKIFTRPERLT
+1 MKQLKVFTRPERLT

-27 LTCSGGALA
+27 LSCSGGALA

-187 WGASGEISLPSDGQL
+187 WGASVEISLPSDGQL

-254 ITSTSSTGTSLTIGA
+254 ITSTASAGTSLTIGA

-289 ATSSPTPSATAST
+289 ATPSPSPTAAAST

-314 SAKASS
+314 SAKASG
-320 AAKAGA
+320 AAKASV
-326 TPSAKASAKASA
+326 TPSAKASAKAT
-338 KPSATPSAK
+338 PSATATA
-347 TTAKASAKPSASAAT
+347 TTAAAT
-362 SPSPTAAAATPS
+362 PPPSPTAAAATPNP
-374 ATASAESLDL
+374 TASAESLDL

-403 HVKVTLLGKSGPVQ
+403 HVKVTLLGKSGPVE
-417 FAPASGL
+417 FAPASAL

-430 VADLPLGGLS
+430 VADLPLGGLA

-504 TNPSAKSKQVTLSAI
+504 TNPSAQPKQVTLSAI

-549 GAVPATLV
+549 GAVAATLV

-567 TLISVIDRIEVT
+567 TLISVIDCIEVT

>member
-95 GGSQAYVKDG
+95 GGSQASIKDG

-127 VGGAMVAYSDSGDL
+127 AGGAMVAYSDSGDL

-148 CIQSSVTSWIV
+148 CVQSSVTSWIV

-187 WGASGEISLPSDGQL
+187 WGASGEISLPSAGQL

-254 ITSTSSTGTSLTIGA
+254 ITSTASAGTSLTIGA

-276 SQITPQAAAADGA
+276 SQITPQAAAADAA
-289 ATSSPTPSATAST
+289 ATPSPSAAASA

-314 SAKASS
+314 SAKASGKAS
-320 AAKAGA
+320 AA
-326 TPSAKASAKASA
+326 PSAKA
-338 KPSATPSAK
+338 
-347 TTAKASAKPSASAAT
+347 TAK
-362 SPSPTAAAATPS
+362 ATPS
-374 ATASAESLDL
+374 ATAKPSAAASTAAATPSPTPSASADSLDL
-384 SGSLNEPRLRVLNP
+384 SGALNEPRLRVLNP
-398 GTKTA
+398 GDKTA

>member
-95 GGSQAYVKDG
+95 GGSQASIKDG

-115 TIKLDQSASRTK
+115 TVKLDQSASRTK
-127 VGGAMVAYSDSGDL
+127 AGGAMVAYSDSGDL

-148 CIQSSVTSWIV
+148 CVQSSVTSWIV

-276 SQITPQAAAADGA
+276 SQITPQAAAAD
-289 ATSSPTPSATAST
+289 ATATPSPSPSATTSA

-314 SAKASS
+314 SAKASGKAS
-320 AAKAGA
+320 AA
-326 TPSAKASAKASA
+326 PSAKA
-338 KPSATPSAK
+338 
-347 TTAKASAKPSASAAT
+347 TAK
-362 SPSPTAAAATPS
+362 ATPS
-374 ATASAESLDL
+374 ATAKPSAAASTAAATPSPTPSASADSLDL
-384 SGSLNEPRLRVLNP
+384 SGALNEPRLRVLNP
-398 GTKTA
+398 GDKTA

>member
-15 WKGALASVGALA
+15 WKGALASAGALV

-36 WQANGWSVYKYAPG
+36 WQANGWSVYKYASG

-95 GGSQAYVKDG
+95 GGSQASIKDG

-127 VGGAMVAYSDSGDL
+127 AGGAMVAYSDSGDL

-148 CIQSSVTSWIV
+148 CVQSSVTSWIV

-276 SQITPQAAAADGA
+276 SQITPQAAAAD
-289 ATSSPTPSATAST
+289 ATATPSPSPSATTSA

-314 SAKASS
+314 SAKASGKAS
-320 AAKAGA
+320 AA
-326 TPSAKASAKASA
+326 PSAKA
-338 KPSATPSAK
+338 
-347 TTAKASAKPSASAAT
+347 TAK
-362 SPSPTAAAATPS
+362 ATPS
-374 ATASAESLDL
+374 ATAKPSAAASTAAATPSPTPSASADSLDL
-384 SGSLNEPRLRVLNP
+384 SGALNEPRLRVLNP
-398 GTKTA
+398 GDKTA

>member
-95 GGSQAYVKDG
+95 GGSQASIKDG

-127 VGGAMVAYSDSGDL
+127 AGGAMVAYSDSGDL

-148 CIQSSVTSWIV
+148 CVQSSVTSWIV

-187 WGASGEISLPSDGQL
+187 WGASGEISLPSAGQL

-254 ITSTSSTGTSLTIGA
+254 ITSTASAGTSLTIGA

-276 SQITPQAAAADGA
+276 SQITPQAAAADAA
-289 ATSSPTPSATAST
+289 ATPSPSAAASA

-320 AAKAGA
+320 AAKASA
-326 TPSAKASAKASA
+326 TPSAKASAKAT
-338 KPSATPSAK
+338 PSAT
-347 TTAKASAKPSASAAT
+347 T
-362 SPSPTAAAATPS
+362 AAATPS
-374 ATASAESLDL
+374 PSASADSLDL
-384 SGSLNEPRLRVLNP
+384 SGALNEPRLRVLNP
-398 GTKTA
+398 GDKTA

-430 VADLPLGGLS
+430 VADLPLGGLT

-504 TNPSAKSKQVTLSAI
+504 TNPSAQPKQVTLSAI

>member
-36 WQANGWSVYKYAPG
+36 WQANGWSVYKYASG

-95 GGSQAYVKDG
+95 GGSQASIKDG

-225 LRVQAEGGRVAA
+225 LQVQAEGGRVAA

-254 ITSTSSTGTSLTIGA
+254 ITSTASAGTSLTIGA

-276 SQITPQAAAADGA
+276 SEITPQAAAAD
-289 ATSSPTPSATAST
+289 ATATPSPTPSATASA
-302 TATPSAKATAKA
+302 TATPSAKATAKTN
-314 SAKASS
+314 AKASG
-320 AAKAGA
+320 KASA
-326 TPSAKASAKASA
+326 TPSAKASAKATPSATA
-338 KPSATPSAK
+338 KPSAA
-347 TTAKASAKPSASAAT
+347 AST
-362 SPSPTAAAATPS
+362 AAATPS
-374 ATASAESLDL
+374 PTASADSLDL
-384 SGSLNEPRLRVLNP
+384 SGALNEPRLRVLNP
-398 GTKTA
+398 GDKTA

-430 VADLPLGGLS
+430 VADLPLGGLT

-504 TNPSAKSKQVTLSAI
+504 TNPSAQSKQVTLSAI

-536 AQVPESVQAVSVS
+536 AQVPDSVQAVSVS